1 VSLTDTLRPNV
12 TERQMMRKI
21 LAGIAGLVAVI
32 VAMPGTPEAQINR
45 WGAGYFPDLPVV
57 TQDGK
62 TLHFYD
68 DLIKGK
74 IVVVNFVY
82 TSCSRLCPIETARL
96 AEVKDRLGDAV
107 GRSIFFVS
115 MTVDPE
121 HDTPDLLKAFADAF
135 GARSPGWQFV
145 TGRPE
150 DIDAINAKFGDRSAE
165 SGLNSHRNEILIG
178 NDATGDWERDSSFN
192 DVNQLLM
199 TIRLMDPN
207 YRNKPGTTQDQVAAG
222 TWYYRL
228 SDHPG
233 QAMLQKLCA
242 PCHTIGGGVRVG
254 PDLRGVADRRAPSW
268 LADFIM
274 DPAKVL
280 ARKDPDAFALAARFP
295 SVHMPFMGLGETDA
309 ADLIAYLRDQT
320 SHPSVSAQG
329 GAEPKQGVPN
339 ALPTEVSKGDMHL
352 DGMNHVAMH
361 PDGSHPAGNPAP

>member
-1 VSLTDTLRPNV
+1 
-12 TERQMMRKI
+12 MMRKI

-32 VAMPGTPEAQINR
+32 VSVPGVPEAQIHR
-45 WGAGYFPDLPVV
+45 WGADYFPDAPVV

-68 DLIKGK
+68 DLIKDK
-74 IVVVNFVY
+74 IVVVNFIY

-121 HDTPDLLKAFADAF
+121 HDTPDILKAFADAF
-135 GARSPGWQFV
+135 DAKAPGWQFV

-165 SGLNSHRNEILIG
+165 SSLSSHRNEILIG
-178 NDATGDWERDSSFN
+178 NDATGDWERDTSFS
-192 DVNQLLM
+192 DINQLVM

-207 YRNKPGTTQDQVAAG
+207 FRNKPGTTQDEVAADTG
-222 TWYYRL
+222 YYRL
-228 SDHPG
+228 SDQPG
-233 QAMLQKLCA
+233 QALFQKVCA
-242 PCHTIGGGVRVG
+242 PCHTIGSGVRVG
-254 PDLRGVADRRAPSW
+254 PDLRGVTDRRNRAW

-280 ARKDPDAFALAARFP
+280 ARKDPDALALAARFP

-320 SHPSVSAQG
+320 SRLSVSTQG
-329 GAEPKQGVPN
+329 GAEPKQSVEG
-339 ALPTEVSKGDMHL
+339 ARKADMHL
-352 DGMNHVAMH
+352 DAMNHSAMH
-361 PDGSHPAGNPAP
+361 PDGTHPAGNPHP

>member
-1 VSLTDTLRPNV
+1 
-12 TERQMMRKI
+12 MIRKI
-21 LAGIAGLVAVI
+21 LAWIACLLAAI
-32 VAMPGTPEAQINR
+32 VSVPGVPEAQINR
-45 WGAGYFPDLPVV
+45 WGAGYFPDSPVV

-96 AEVKDRLGDAV
+96 AEMKDRLGDAV
-107 GRSIFFVS
+107 GRSIFFIS

-135 GARSPGWQFV
+135 DAKAPGWQFI
-145 TGRPE
+145 TGRPA

-165 SGLNSHRNEILIG
+165 SGLSSHRNEILIG
-178 NDATGDWERDSSFN
+178 NDATGDWERDTSFN
-192 DVNQLLM
+192 DINQLVM

-207 YRNKPGTTQDQVAAG
+207 FRNKPGAIQDQVAAG
-222 TWYYRL
+222 SSYYRL
-228 SDHPG
+228 SDQPG
-233 QAMLQKLCA
+233 QAMFQKLCA

-254 PDLRGVADRRAPSW
+254 PDLRGVADRRARSW
-268 LADFIM
+268 LVDFIM

-280 ARKDPDAFALAARFP
+280 ARKDPDALALAARFP
-295 SVHMPFMGLGETDA
+295 SVHMPYVGVGETDA

-320 SHPSVSAQG
+320 SRLSVSTQG
-329 GAEPKQGVPN
+329 GAGPKQGVQDARP
-339 ALPTEVSKGDMHL
+339 AEVSKRDMHL
-352 DGMNHVAMH
+352 DAMNHGAIP
-361 PDGSHPAGNPAP
+361 PDGTHPAGNPNP